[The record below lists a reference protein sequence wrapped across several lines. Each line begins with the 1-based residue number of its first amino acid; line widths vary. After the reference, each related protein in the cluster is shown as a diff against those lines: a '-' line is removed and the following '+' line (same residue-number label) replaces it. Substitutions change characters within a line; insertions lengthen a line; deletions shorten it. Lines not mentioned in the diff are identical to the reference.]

1 MTPPI
6 FALDA
11 CVLVSSALRDTLLRA
26 AEANFYSPRWSE
38 IILEEVRRTLV
49 NKQFTDEQRAQHLLV
64 TLRSVFPRAMV
75 TGFEQHIDATT
86 NHPKDRHVVAAA
98 IEARATR
105 IITRNVR
112 DFPARALASH
122 GIRAQRPDDLLCEWQ
137 QRSPAAMLALIRA
150 QGEFLRSPR
159 TPEQV
164 LLTLAEQGMPR
175 FATMARRYFSE
186 AQQETPNV

>member
-49 NKQFTDEQRAQHLLV
+49 NKQFTDEQRAQRLLV

-75 TGFEQHIDATT
+75 TGFEQHIDAMT

-112 DFPARALASH
+112 DFPARALASCGH
-122 GIRAQRPDDLLCEWQ
+122 ARAHSRAGGVSPLPTDTRTGSSHPCRTRNAPFCDDGTKILL
-137 QRSPAAMLALIRA
+137 
-150 QGEFLRSPR
+150 
-159 TPEQV
+159 
-164 LLTLAEQGMPR
+164 
-175 FATMARRYFSE
+175 
-186 AQQETPNV
+186 